1 MMDRR
6 STCRQLDLPVRA
18 ANGPEQG
25 LPLPIRAEVI
35 LLLKLLIAERAGSG
49 AVQSIE
55 SAANE

>member
-6 STCRQLDLPVRA
+6 LTCRQLDLPVRT

-35 LLLKLLIAERAGSG
+35 LLLKLLIAERVGAG
-49 AVQSIE
+49 AVQPIE
-55 SAANE
+55 ADADE